1 MAKLK
6 AVVAK
11 IEDVEEKAR
20 DYYTKGAD
28 DRFYL
33 DAEGVDDL
41 PVVVGL
47 KRNRDELKSEKLR
60 VEQQRSTD
68 IAALETKIA
77 ALEKGNGGGKNDE
90 KIAELENR
98 IKQLTTTSAAEIA
111 ARDSQLAK
119 GADAQR
125 RYIRNA
131 EITKALAKQRGN
143 PKFLAHLI
151 EGQVKVDLDGENYRV
166 QVVDASGNPRI
177 KNSMNEAVSID
188 DLVSEMKANKEY
200 AGAFDATGGSGSGAV
215 GSGGGSTET
224 SGAVRAG
231 SKEYFANLEKV
242 ASGAV
247 AVLPAE

>member
-166 QVVDASGNPRI
+166 QVVDARGDRHALGIDPRTLAD
-177 KNSMNEAVSID
+177 AVLGID
-188 DLVSEMKANKEY
+188 
-200 AGAFDATGGSGSGAV
+200 
-215 GSGGGSTET
+215 GGSTAHGL
-224 SGAVRAG
+224 GAEIGAPGLAARPSRLRQGLALPIRPLQPAQIGALVEAG
-231 SKEYFANLEKV
+231 AGNEEGHV
-242 ASGAV
+242 G
-247 AVLPAE
+247 